1 MTWRGYD
8 YDGVHLILSW
18 RNPRR
23 RHLNLA
29 LPSQKLVRQTPS
41 TILANS
47 RTAEVVESISPG
59 YRRTGRIHQGVQEDS
74 GFSSATNS
82 IVDEKTERKSV
93 RYNAMLL

>member
-1 MTWRGYD
+1 MTVYTSYYRGS
-8 YDGVHLILSW
+8 H
-18 RNPRR
+18 PRR

-29 LPSQKLVRQTPS
+29 LPSQKLERQTPS

-47 RTAEVVESISPG
+47 RTAEMVESISPV

-82 IVDEKTERKSV
+82 ALHNKGM
-93 RYNAMLL
+93 N